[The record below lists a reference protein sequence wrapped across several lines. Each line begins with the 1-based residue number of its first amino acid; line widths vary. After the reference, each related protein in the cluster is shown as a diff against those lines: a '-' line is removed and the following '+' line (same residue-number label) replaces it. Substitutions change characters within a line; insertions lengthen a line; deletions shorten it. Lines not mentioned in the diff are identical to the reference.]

1 MAYILISDDSP
12 SMRKMLTFTLTSAN
26 HKLTSANH
34 NVTEAD
40 NGLQALKLAKMH
52 QFDLVITDINMP
64 FLDGLS
70 LIEKLRV
77 LPNYRFKPILVLTTE
92 TDPNKKKIAKTAGA
106 TGWITKPFNPSK
118 LLAAIRKVL

>member
-26 HKLTSANH
+26 HHVIES
-34 NVTEAD
+34 ED
-40 NGLQALKLAKMH
+40 GLQALKLAKTH
-52 QFDLVITDINMP
+52 EFDLIITDINMP

-92 TDPNKKKIAKTAGA
+92 TDPNKKKIAKSVGA
-106 TGWITKPFNPSK
+106 TGWITKPFDPSK
-118 LLAAIRKVL
+118 LLAAIRKVV